1 MDKKRTSEESFF
13 SAIRNSPITSRI
25 LMAAL
30 FAVFASMLTASLT
43 RKYSS
48 IPLTNNMKGVWIAT
62 VENIDYPSEPGIS
75 VSEQK
80 KEYRALLDSFK
91 QAGINTVFMQV
102 RPTADTFW
110 KSHLD
115 PWSAYLTGKQGKR
128 PASFYNIYNYFFYDP
143 LKFMIDETHKRG
155 MSFHAWLNPY
165 RVQNNEKYPLSDKSY
180 ASRHPEITVEYGGKL
195 YYNPA
200 RQESINHNAEIIT
213 ELLTKYKVDGIHFD
227 DYFYP
232 YPVQKNKKD
241 VDFPDDAE
249 YAEYLRTGGI
259 LSREDWRRENV
270 NRLIE
275 HLHKTIKKIRPD
287 AIFGISPFGIWR
299 NKSDEV
305 PDGSPTNA
313 FQSYDKLYAD
323 TRTWIKNG
331 WIDYIMPQLYWHY
344 GHKTA
349 PFGVLLNWWE
359 QETLN
364 YGNGKTKLYIG
375 LALYKHGDKAKGWP
389 SDEIEKQ
396 IRDIEKRKNVH
407 GGVFFSAKY
416 FLKNENREIDIV
428 KDFYKK

>member
-1 MDKKRTSEESFF
+1 MAK
-13 SAIRNSPITSRI
+13 PITAKI
-25 LMAAL
+25 CAAAL
-30 FAVFASMLTASLT
+30 FFLMTTMFTACLT

-48 IPLTNNMKGVWIAT
+48 IPLNNNMKGVWIAT
-62 VENIDYPSEPGIS
+62 VENIDYPSKPGIS

-91 QAGINTVFMQV
+91 KAGINTVFMQV

-110 KSHLD
+110 ESNLD
-115 PWSAYLTGKQGKR
+115 PWSAYLTGRQGRR
-128 PASFYNIYNYFFYDP
+128 PGSYFYDP
-143 LKFMIDETHKRG
+143 LKFMVDETHKRG

-165 RVQNNEKYPLSDKSY
+165 RVQNNDKYPLSDKNY
-180 ASRHPEITVEYGGKL
+180 ASLHPEIVVDYGGKK

-200 RQESINHNAEIIT
+200 RQEAITHNDEIIT
-213 ELLTKYKVDGIHFD
+213 ELLTKYNIDGIHFD

-232 YPVQKNKKD
+232 YPVQKNKQD

-249 YAEYLRTGGI
+249 YSEYLRTGGT
-259 LSREDWRRENV
+259 LSRDDWRRENV
-270 NRLIE
+270 NKLIE
-275 HLHKTIKKIRPD
+275 QLHKTIKKLRPN

-299 NKSDEV
+299 NKSDDV
-305 PDGSPTNA
+305 PDGSPTKA

-331 WIDYIMPQLYWHY
+331 WIDYVMPQLYWNY

-349 PFGVLLNWWE
+349 PFGELLKWWE

-364 YGNGKTKLYIG
+364 YGNHGNEKTKLYIG

-396 IRDIEKRKNVH
+396 LKDIEGRENVH
-407 GGVFFSAKY
+407 GAVFFSAKY
-416 FLKNENREIDIV
+416 LLKNKNREIEIV
-428 KDFYKK
+428 KDFYKNKKTGTENGK